1 MSNVVVYNSG
11 EIELKV
17 SVDDDTIWLTQKQ
30 LAELFEVTKQN
41 ISLHII
47 AIYKEKELEKN
58 PTVKKYL
65 TVQKE
70 GNREVTRNVEHYNLD
85 MIISVGYR
93 VNSTKA
99 TRFRQWATSVLKEY
113 ITNGYAINREKITQQ
128 RLLSLEDDV
137 AFIKS
142 KIKTDTLE
150 LKQHIYF
157 NGTYFEAH
165 SFILDLIKS
174 AKKSITLIDNY
185 IDNTT
190 LTMLSNN
197 LKVDITLI
205 SHTFSK
211 QLKQD
216 IEKYNKQ
223 YKPVTTST
231 SKTYHDR
238 YLIIDSDRVYCIG
251 ASLKDVGHKTFSV
264 NMMGDFCE
272 VDIVGKIPNTKTVKA
287 IEEAK
292 NMDGEISSLEDLKKG
307 KI

>member
-1 MSNVVVYNSG
+1 MSNIVVYNSG

-99 TRFRQWATSVLKEY
+99 TKFRQWATSVLKSY
-113 ITNGYAINREKITQQ
+113 ITNGYTINREKITQQ
-128 RLLSLEDDV
+128 RLLNLEDDV

-150 LKQHIYF
+150 LKQQIYF
-157 NGTYFEAH
+157 NGKYFEAH

-174 AKKSITLIDNY
+174 AKSSITLIDNY

-197 LKVDITLI
+197 QEVDITI
-205 SHTFSK
+205 VSKMFSK
-211 QLKQD
+211 QLQQD

-223 YKPVTTST
+223 YNSLKTITK
-231 SKTYHDR
+231 KTYHDR
-238 YLIIDSDRVYCIG
+238 YLMIDGIKVYCIG
-251 ASLKDVGHKTFSV
+251 ASIKDVGNKTFTVSLL
-264 NMMGDFCE
+264 NDFYE
-272 VDIVGKIPNTKTVKA
+272 VDILGR
-287 IEEAK
+287 EQ
-292 NMDGEISSLEDLKKG
+292 
-307 KI
+307 